1 MVCTYQHLL
10 NNDLEYTLERRLLVN
25 RKLIAF
31 GGLALASAIVTGIV
45 YRLRKNTPTA
55 KKSMLKSVSP
65 SMFALK
71 AKELGVEEAA
81 LRAVAEVESNNN
93 GFYTNTKFPIVRLE
107 NHVLPRYQ
115 KTYNI
120 PNKAFGSNKVG
131 VAEYNRFLEA
141 YRYNADSAINA
152 TSFGQFQI
160 MGFHWKNLGYKS
172 PQDFYTQMS
181 KDANAQFDAFI
192 RFISKNNL
200 VQYLKSKEWAKF
212 AYRYNGAG
220 YRNNSYDTKLEASY
234 KKWKEQL
241 K

>member
-1 MVCTYQHLL
+1 
-10 NNDLEYTLERRLLVN
+10 
-25 RKLIAF
+25 
-31 GGLALASAIVTGIV
+31 
-45 YRLRKNTPTA
+45 
-55 KKSMLKSVSP
+55 MLKSVSP

-181 KDANAQFDAFI
+181 KDATAQFDAFI

-200 VQYLKSKEWAKF
+200 VQYLKSKDWAKF